1 AAPDP
6 VPDRDQ
12 HLAREPVDALT
23 LGRVDGRPDPGRALP
38 VRAVGLRR
46 LHGPDVPGSAALRP
60 DLGRRPHGVR
70 RPAPPERRRGVEA
83 RCPRRRGRRRRLAG
97 GRDLGQPQPRLPP
110 DPQWRGADRHA
121 QEPLVAHA
129 RRPDDRLGRVRR
141 GIGVFR
147 RGQGEDRRQARPRVL
162 HGGRERAR
170 GRGQVARRAAAPAT
184 RRPHGRR
191 RSGDRRPGRPAGR
204 PSRRVRADRQAHPHG
219 PRDGGRA
226 RPHAAG
232 PCRRFA
238 GRGGRRARLTGTSR
252 PLAHTRFTRRMT
264 TESRPRFKITYATL
278 RNDNDELHAAFEAGL
293 EEAKRELG
301 GHHRNFIDGLE
312 REAQA
317 ETTVASPIDRD
328 LILGHFAKGSRSDV
342 QEAVDAARRAQPAW
356 AATPWRD
363 RLALIRKA
371 AELISERQMRY
382 AGLMAI
388 EVGKNRLEA
397 LGEVEEA
404 ADLLRYYSQTM
415 EDNGG
420 YDHPM
425 DNLGDG
431 AVHTRS
437 ILRPHGVFAVIS
449 PFNFPM
455 ALAAGPTAAALI
467 AGNTVVFKPSTAAP
481 MSGVKLIEAYRDAG
495 LPDGVVNLVMGPGE
509 TVGQELRE
517 NPGIDG
523 IVFTGS
529 YDVGMD
535 LFRTFSKGY
544 PKPTIVEMG
553 GKNPA
558 VVSRK

>member
-1 AAPDP
+1 
-6 VPDRDQ
+6 
-12 HLAREPVDALT
+12 
-23 LGRVDGRPDPGRALP
+23 
-38 VRAVGLRR
+38 
-46 LHGPDVPGSAALRP
+46 
-60 DLGRRPHGVR
+60 
-70 RPAPPERRRGVEA
+70 
-83 RCPRRRGRRRRLAG
+83 
-97 GRDLGQPQPRLPP
+97 
-110 DPQWRGADRHA
+110 
-121 QEPLVAHA
+121 
-129 RRPDDRLGRVRR
+129 
-141 GIGVFR
+141 
-147 RGQGEDRRQARPRVL
+147 
-162 HGGRERAR
+162 
-170 GRGQVARRAAAPAT
+170 
-184 RRPHGRR
+184 
-191 RSGDRRPGRPAGR
+191 
-204 PSRRVRADRQAHPHG
+204 
-219 PRDGGRA
+219 
-226 RPHAAG
+226 
-232 PCRRFA
+232 
-238 GRGGRRARLTGTSR
+238 
-252 PLAHTRFTRRMT
+252 MT

-278 RNDNDELHAAFEAGL
+278 RNDNEELHAAYEAGL

-342 QEAVDAARRAQPAW
+342 QEAVDAARRAHPAW

-363 RLALIRKA
+363 RLALIRRA

-404 ADLLRYYSQTM
+404 ADLLRYYAQTM
-415 EDNGG
+415 EDNNG

-425 DNLGDG
+425 DNLGDK

-455 ALAAGPTAAALI
+455 ALAAGPTAAALM
-467 AGNTVVFKPSTAAP
+467 AGNTVVFKPSSAAP

-495 LPDGVVNLVMGPGE
+495 FPDGVVNLVMGPGE
-509 TVGQELRE
+509 TVGAELRE

-535 LFRTFSKGY
+535 LFRTFSSEF

-558 VVSRK
+558 VVSRKADLEEAAEGILRSAFGFGGQKCSANSRVYVEKPVHDELIKLLVEKTEAITIGDPLLRENWLGPIVDQKAVDRHQAAVSEARRDGRVFVGGERLSDHGMDRGYYVEPTVVGGLPADHRLFKDELFAPFTAVHAVDSFDEAIRLANDTVYGLTAGVYSEDEGEVQRFLDTAEAGVLYVNRRAGATTGAWPGVQAFGGWKGSGSTGKAGLSMYYVAQFLREQSHTVVE